1 MSGPSVTL
9 AELESRAEVLKLAR
23 LLKTPAERLD
33 FLEQVAADDIRALR
47 EQATDVLFDA
57 NLGVLQRMA
66 AASKLLPVSVL
77 GRIAEK
83 VFGPLLCARLAGLID
98 VARGVDVAGRLSPA
112 FLADVAAE
120 LDPRRASR
128 IIAGIPADTVREVAH
143 ELVGRQD
150 WITIGRFVGH
160 LPDGTVSA
168 TLDAVHDEALLRVAF
183 VLDEKERIDHV
194 VDLLPGT
201 RFPGLAAAAAE
212 HDLWPLTFDLLTHLS
227 PAHQQRLTDAVAD
240 LEPGVRAQAAEQ
252 AEALGLLRVPGPVR
266 EALS

>member
-1 MSGPSVTL
+1 MSAQTATL

-33 FLEQVAADDIRALR
+33 FLEQVDAVDIRRLR

-98 VARGVDVAGRLSPA
+98 VSRGVDVARRLSPA
-112 FLADVAAE
+112 FLSDVAAE
-120 LDPRRASR
+120 LDPRRARR

-160 LPDGTVSA
+160 LPDRTVSA

-194 VDLLPGT
+194 VDLLPST

-212 HDLWPLTFDLLTHLS
+212 HDLWPLAFDLLTHLR
-227 PAHQQRLTDAVAD
+227 PANQERLISAVAG
-240 LEPGVRAQAAEQ
+240 LESGVRADARKQAA
-252 AEALGLLRVPGPVR
+252 ALGLLDEAGPVR
-266 EALS
+266 TALA